1 MMVRYCIL
9 EGRIAFQNVTIKES
23 VNFCLL
29 LRFWTT
35 FTTNKKAHGYTA
47 SISAFYRSEVEIV
60 QISAILEKQKR
71 FISICY
77 LISCISLFSFLFG
90 LMKAKIGKNI
100 NKKEK
105 NVILYG

>member
-1 MMVRYCIL
+1 LSASPFLWVTKK
-9 EGRIAFQNVTIKES
+9 RIRELLSIAAVLDYLHYKQES
-23 VNFCLL
+23 P
-29 LRFWTT
+29 RM
-35 FTTNKKAHGYTA
+35 YRER
-47 SISAFYRSEVEIV
+47 SAFLCSEVEIV